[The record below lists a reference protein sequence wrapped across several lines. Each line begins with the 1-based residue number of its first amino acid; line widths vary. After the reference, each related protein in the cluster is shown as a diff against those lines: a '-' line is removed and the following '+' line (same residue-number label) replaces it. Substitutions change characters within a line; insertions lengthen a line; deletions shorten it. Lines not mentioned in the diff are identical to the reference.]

1 MLRKWI
7 IAIAL
12 TPVMA
17 IGMALQASAQ
27 INIRVGFPD
36 PMTTPWAQ
44 SLVEFKRIVEA
55 DSNGRMKVTLY
66 PSEQLGSLVEMIGNV
81 RSGAQEISLASP
93 AVFSQF
99 FAKIDMIE
107 MPFLVT
113 NWDEGR
119 KMLASKPYRD
129 LLDSA
134 EKATGVRIYATFP
147 FGFRNIINKKHPIN
161 TLDDL
166 KGMKLRVINSPTQL
180 AVWRALGASPIGMA
194 WGEVYP
200 AVQTGVLD
208 GLENT
213 PGVLAASKFPEV
225 AKYISESRHMFGIM
239 LTYMNSKFYNG
250 LPEQDRAILD
260 KAMKFAEEFNM
271 KNVMALEDKSANDLK
286 SQGAVVNVVP
296 PATMKNMQAAVEPV
310 YKSLESKFEPELSA
324 IRKAIQ
330 Q

>member
-12 TPVMA
+12 AP
-17 IGMALQASAQ
+17 IMALGLASQVSAQ

-36 PMTTPWAQ
+36 PLTTPWGQ
-44 SLVEFKRIVEA
+44 SLQEFKRIVEA
-55 DSNGRMKVTLY
+55 DSNGRMKVQLF

-119 KMLASKPYRD
+119 KMLASKAYRD
-129 LLDSA
+129 LLESA
-134 EKATGVRIYATFP
+134 EKETGVRIYATFP

-194 WGEVYP
+194 WSEVYP

-213 PGVLAASKFPEV
+213 PGVLAANKFPEI

-239 LTYMNSKFYNG
+239 LTYMNAKFYNG
-250 LPEQDRAILD
+250 LSAPDRAILD
-260 KAMKFAEEFNM
+260 KAMKAAEEFNY
-271 KNVMALEDKSANDLK
+271 KNVMALEDKSAADLK
-286 SQGAVVNVVP
+286 KMGAVVNAMS
-296 PATMKNMQAAVEPV
+296 PATMKSMQAAVEPV

-324 IRKAIQ
+324 LRKAIQ